1 MTVAKKAEM
10 NTNTALTRRK
20 GMTFM
25 SRGKLRNGMNTLF
38 VTVFT
43 SAILAIFLMPFLY
56 MTMTSLK
63 TKAQITVLGSPIYPA
78 KIPTFV
84 FNGEN
89 AKTYTFKIHKGGI
102 LADQVVDMNKYAGK
116 ELEIFKVPLK

>member
-1 MTVAKKAEM
+1 MTVAKKAELNP
-10 NTNTALTRRK
+10 NTSVAK
-20 GMTFM
+20 GTGVSFLKMAKF
-25 SRGKLRNGMNTLF
+25 RNGMNTLF

-43 SAILAIFLMPFLY
+43 TAILAIFLMPFLY

-89 AKTYTFKIHKGGI
+89 TKTYTLKVHKGG
-102 LADQVVDMNKYAGK
+102 
-116 ELEIFKVPLK
+116 

>member
-1 MTVAKKAEM
+1 MTVAKKAEL
-10 NTNTALTRRK
+10 NTNTTVTKGK
-20 GMTFM
+20 GMAFL
-25 SRGKLRNGMNTLF
+25 SRGKLRNGMNTVF

-84 FNGEN
+84 FSILSQGEVL
-89 AKTYTFKIHKGGI
+89 T
-102 LADQVVDMNKYAGK
+102 VDD
-116 ELEIFKVPLK
+116 FPDPVFQPRRPLLQLRIDRRCF